1 MLTRSVLMTDVCL
14 VLLCFCHQIQECINT
29 KAQVFLSIVNI
40 CILPA
45 YLNLNVNADGGAEW
59 SLLWFR
65 SIPDEFFVLDSN
77 LEQTSYAARVKVN
90 EGRCPAEIEHP
101 LRNLL
106 KKKKETFASE
116 SYFEMNPPAQ
126 YPRIALIRDVTDTN
140 VIKLLLES

>member
-1 MLTRSVLMTDVCL
+1 MLAYSFTLFLPSKLKMNQT
-14 VLLCFCHQIQECINT
+14 QKQET
-29 KAQVFLSIVNI
+29 FSSIVNI

-65 SIPDEFFVLDSN
+65 SIPDEFFVLNSN

-106 KKKKETFASE
+106 KKKKK
-116 SYFEMNPPAQ
+116 P
-126 YPRIALIRDVTDTN
+126 
-140 VIKLLLES
+140 LLLKVTLK

>member
-1 MLTRSVLMTDVCL
+1 MLAYSFTLFLPSKLKMNQT
-14 VLLCFCHQIQECINT
+14 QKQET
-29 KAQVFLSIVNI
+29 FSSIVNI

-106 KKKKETFASE
+106 KKKKRNLCF
-116 SYFEMNPPAQ
+116 
-126 YPRIALIRDVTDTN
+126 
-140 VIKLLLES
+140 